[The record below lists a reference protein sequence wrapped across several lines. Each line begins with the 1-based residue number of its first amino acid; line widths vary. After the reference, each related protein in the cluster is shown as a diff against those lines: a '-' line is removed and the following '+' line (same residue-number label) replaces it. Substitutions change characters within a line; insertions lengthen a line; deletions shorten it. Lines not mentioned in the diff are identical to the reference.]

1 VLPRDVLR
9 LIKLGLKAPFE
20 ERDGDGKRRMV
31 GGKRNKRG
39 NHQRRSGGRN
49 TLWRRP
55 VQA

>member
-1 VLPRDVLR
+1 VLR